1 MTVDP
6 RDLLTVASRAAREA
20 ARFIFR
26 ESSRR
31 RKVDFKGATD
41 LVTQADR
48 GAERI
53 ILGHISRLFPD
64 HGIVAE
70 ESTGK
75 PGHSPYTWIVDP
87 LDGTTNF
94 VHGYPFFAVSVAV
107 YINNNPAV
115 GVIVDVSRGDLY
127 WAMVGKGAFLLTE
140 TLDQEPDDSKKRPLF
155 VSSTRHLEHALLAT
169 GFPYVHDE
177 IWARNFER
185 FKAFTD
191 RTQGVRR
198 AGSAALDL
206 AHVARGWLDGFWEF
220 GLHPWDTA
228 AGVLLVSEAGGQVS
242 LTDGSPF
249 TLFDREIVASNG
261 FLHDEMLNVLSSS
274 RR

>member
-1 MTVDP
+1 MTIDTQ
-6 RDLLTVASRAAREA
+6 DLLEVASEAAREA
-20 ARFIFR
+20 ARFIYR

-53 ILGHISRLFPD
+53 ILSHITSRFPD
-64 HGIVAE
+64 HGILAE
-70 ESTGK
+70 ESDRKQGRL
-75 PGHSPYTWIVDP
+75 PYTWIVDP

-94 VHGYPFFAVSVAV
+94 VHGYPFYAVSISV
-107 YINNNPAV
+107 YSKNKPVV
-115 GVIVDVSRGDLY
+115 GVVVDIPRRDVY
-127 WAMVGKGAFLLTE
+127 WAVAGKGAFVSRGALLLRSAPE
-140 TLDQEPDDSKKRPLF
+140 KKTPLS
-155 VSSTRHLEHALLAT
+155 VSSTKHLKRSLLST
-169 GFPYVHDE
+169 GFPYVHDK
-177 IWARNFER
+177 IWAENFER
-185 FKAFTD
+185 FKAFTNL
-191 RTQGVRR
+191 TQGVRR
-198 AGSAALDL
+198 AGAAALDL

-228 AGVLLVSEAGGQVS
+228 AGALLVSEAGGKVS

-261 FLHDEMLNVLSSS
+261 HLHDEMLHVIRNV
-274 RR
+274 